1 MNRLLRCGFDTNT
14 AAPHPAI
21 LVARLRLASS
31 YQPFVIPTAWSTIRV
46 LEPRKIDNGRA
57 GDTPG
62 TAVIVDIN
70 LGLNG
75 GRKRMGHGS
84 ESPAGRLL
92 GV

>member
-1 MNRLLRCGFDTNT
+1 M
-14 AAPHPAI
+14 
-21 LVARLRLASS
+21 
-31 YQPFVIPTAWSTIRV
+31 WSAIRV
-46 LEPRKIDNGRA
+46 LEPRKIDDGWT

-62 TAVIVDIN
+62 MAVIVDIN

-84 ESPAGRLL
+84 ESSAGGML